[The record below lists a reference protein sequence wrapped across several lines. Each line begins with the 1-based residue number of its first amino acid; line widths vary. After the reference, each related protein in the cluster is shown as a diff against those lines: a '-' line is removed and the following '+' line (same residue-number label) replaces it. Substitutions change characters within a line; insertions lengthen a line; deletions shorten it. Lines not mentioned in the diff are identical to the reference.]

1 MTTQHNTHKAS
12 NHLVDRSSYIHKGT
26 YQLGFSISPLM
37 SALSKDDFEGKRN
50 EPIQVPK
57 SQEKANTRQLEM
69 IREKCMLQPKTLGTK
84 GSTKAKHTRRVT
96 TPTCNP
102 EKPSNQNAHLK
113 INLLPLS
120 KTLITLKPNKGQ
132 K

>member
-1 MTTQHNTHKAS
+1 
-12 NHLVDRSSYIHKGT
+12 
-26 YQLGFSISPLM
+26 
-37 SALSKDDFEGKRN
+37 
-50 EPIQVPK
+50 VPK

-69 IREKCMLQPKTLGTK
+69 FREKCMLEPKTLRTK
-84 GSTKAKHTRRVT
+84 GSTKAKDTRRVT
-96 TPTCNP
+96 TTTYNP

-120 KTLITLKPNKGQ
+120 KTLITLKRSKGQ